1 MHPLVSTEELASLFT
16 GDEPIVVVDTRWRLP
31 GPPGRE
37 SYAVAHL
44 PGAVFLDVDTDL
56 AGPPGEGGR
65 HPLPDVATL
74 RDRLRAVGV
83 RTGVPVVAYDD
94 GDGSIAARLW
104 WLLRWAGHEQVAVLD
119 GGYAAWTAEGRPVTA
134 EISRPEP
141 GDIELRPG
149 QLPVLDAAEAA
160 RTAREGVLIDARAHP
175 RYTGEVEPVDPRA
188 GHIPGAINAPF
199 TEHIGADGRWLPPDV
214 LARRFDELGVTAD
227 RPTGAY
233 CGSGV
238 TAASVLLAL
247 EVAGVASAPALYA
260 GSWSHWSRDPDRPA
274 AIGEQPG

>member
-1 MHPLVSTEELASLFT
+1 MHPLVSTEELASLCD
-16 GDEPIVVVDTRWRLP
+16 GAEPVVVVDTRWRLQ

-56 AGPPGEGGR
+56 AGPPGGGGR
-65 HPLPDVATL
+65 HPLPDVAAL

-94 GDGSIAARLW
+94 GDGSVAARLW

-119 GGYAAWTAEGRPVTA
+119 GGYAAWTAEVRPVTA
-134 EISRPEP
+134 EISRPDP

-149 QLPVLDAAEAA
+149 QLPVLDAAVAA
-160 RTAREGVLIDARAHP
+160 RVAREGALLDARAHP

-199 TEHIGADGRWLPPDV
+199 TEHVGPDGRWLPPDV
-214 LARRFDELGVTAD
+214 LARRFAELGVTAE

-238 TAASVLLAL
+238 TAASVVLAL
-247 EVAGVASAPALYA
+247 EVAGLAAPALYA

-274 AIGEQPG
+274 ATGEQPG